1 MIDIKGQPLAFS
13 IAGDR
18 QHSFMLPADRT
29 VIPEPV
35 AKALTKATT
44 VRDKNAK
51 DAAKTTHNYA
61 ARAEANQALKDALG
75 DVYEAAAAGAS
86 AACDQYQ
93 AAYDH
98 GARRYARALAEAQE
112 ALQQMAT
119 ARQMWSQAK
128 HGHGVGLDTAANP
141 GIALL
146 HGLGEELSRLPQLP
160 AIDGR

>member
-1 MIDIKGQPLAFS
+1 MIDIKGQALAFS

-18 QHSFMLPADRT
+18 EHSFMLPVDRNT
-29 VIPEPV
+29 IPEQV
-35 AKALTKATT
+35 AKALAKATA

-51 DAAKTTHNYA
+51 DAAKLAHNYA
-61 ARAEANQALKDALG
+61 ARAEANQTLKDALG
-75 DVYEAAAAGAS
+75 DVYEAAAASAS

-98 GARRYARALAEAQE
+98 GTRRYARAMQEAQE

-128 HGHGVGLDTAANP
+128 HGHGVGLDTAVNP
-141 GIALL
+141 GLGLI
-146 HGLGEELSRLPQLP
+146 HGLAEQLGRLPQLP